1 MRAAA
6 DAFYVFTSSS
16 RTRPTS
22 QRLHLALPGGHKYM
36 PALAPLAPLSEAEI
50 AQFKREVL
58 HWLIFH
64 VHPPWS
70 IYSPGTAA
78 RTHH

>member
-1 MRAAA
+1 
-6 DAFYVFTSSS
+6 
-16 RTRPTS
+16 
-22 QRLHLALPGGHKYM
+22 M

-64 VHPPWS
+64 APAVVY
-70 IYSPGTAA
+70 I
-78 RTHH
+78 